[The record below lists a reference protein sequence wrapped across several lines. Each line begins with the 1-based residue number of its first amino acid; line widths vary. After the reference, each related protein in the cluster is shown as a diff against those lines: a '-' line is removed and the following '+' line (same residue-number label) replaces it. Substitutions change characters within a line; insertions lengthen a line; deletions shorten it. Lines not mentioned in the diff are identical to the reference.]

1 MTLLNKISIF
11 PTARCGH
18 ECEYCL
24 LDHHK
29 VLPKK
34 QISDKMLFTR
44 LDIILKIIKENHST
58 SQVEFLLGDDPQN
71 LAKEV
76 FDLINDF
83 SKNKTISITM
93 NNVDIKNS
101 NLPFYT
107 FKHAL
112 SIDEL
117 LQNPL
122 ENKIFIVTEEN
133 IKFLTQE
140 IINKCIFTTT
150 FAIDTCIQDITIKN
164 SLVKRLN
171 DFNVNPAFKSICL
184 NTYENIDIFVDSG
197 LITFSCSKKITHI
210 IGHVDFENKKFVIT
224 KTHCD
229 KNCKLI

>member
-1 MTLLNKISIF
+1 MVTLNKISIF

-18 ECEYCL
+18 KCDYCL
-24 LDHHK
+24 LDHCK
-29 VLPKK
+29 VLPKE
-34 QISDKMLFTR
+34 QIPNKELFTR
-44 LDIILKIIKENHST
+44 LDIILKIIKENHPT

-71 LAKEV
+71 LAKET

-93 NNVDIKNS
+93 NNVDVES
-101 NLPFYT
+101 NLPFYVYR
-107 FKHAL
+107 HAL
-112 SIDEL
+112 SINEL

-122 ENKIFIVTEEN
+122 ENKIFVVTEKN
-133 IKFLTQE
+133 IELLTQE
-140 IINKCIFTTT
+140 IIDKCIFSTT
-150 FAIDTCIQDITIKN
+150 FVIDAHIQDSTIKN
-164 SLVKRLN
+164 SLLKRLN
-171 DFNVNPAFKSICL
+171 DFNINPFFKSICL
-184 NTYENIDIFVDSG
+184 NTNENIDIFVDSG